1 MLPSLP
7 PSILH
12 VPPRREE
19 DNAGSTRSRWRE
31 SHPTDDDDPPP
42 IRNTLRDSSDS
53 SERSASSG
61 SWTSWSFLLMNPSS
75 QYNVA
80 SSSPLNR
87 HGESSLMVTE
97 NTQTKRGSDGDV
109 TVKLSIG
116 SSSSTEFALSDKFD
130 NAYLSEW
137 IKKEY
142 CCLQSYR
149 WDICTENTF
158 TLISNR
164 LEMSSHPSRL
174 SRIAFNNSR
183 FFFIVHLLFCVERT
197 FAGLFV
203 SMSIITNER
212 LIWNPSILLVISHRY
227 HLVQNRNESI
237 DSINTK
243 KWSQIGFV
251 PTLFHAYRYSCGMSC
266 IWWEVYNSEFKRGG
280 GWEGGIG
287 GKQEAS
293 CAM

>member
-31 SHPTDDDDPPP
+31 SRPTDDDDPPP
-42 IRNTLRDSSDS
+42 IRHTLRDSSDS

-212 LIWNPSILLVISHRY
+212 LIWNPSILLVISHR
-227 HLVQNRNESI
+227 
-237 DSINTK
+237 
-243 KWSQIGFV
+243 
-251 PTLFHAYRYSCGMSC
+251 
-266 IWWEVYNSEFKRGG
+266 
-280 GWEGGIG
+280 
-287 GKQEAS
+287 
-293 CAM
+293 